1 MIIKFKEI
9 NACNQIKEL
18 NYQLSAVF
26 RIRTGTW
33 YSFCPAQNL
42 KTVAECA
49 IVKTYGLENRTLVG
63 CIKVASFQNL
73 NFFAVFFRPKFIFR
87 VRIRIQKAIK
97 FGSGSE
103 TLIS

>member
-18 NYQLSAVF
+18 NYQLSTVF

-49 IVKTYGLENRTLVG
+49 IVKTHGLENRTLVG
-63 CIKVASFQNL
+63 CIKVASFQNFNVFTVFL
-73 NFFAVFFRPKFIFR
+73 NLNPFSE
-87 VRIRIQKAIK
+87 
-97 FGSGSE
+97 FGSGFRRPLNSGPDPKH
-103 TLIS
+103 